1 MPCALVEAVEVGISG
16 ALLDD
21 EDALAEAQQLIELTW
36 RQLVE
41 TPPLRRDLRHAG
53 LSSPSRRSSGSGGR
67 GWRARSRSSP
77 TRGRTLRSRC
87 VLRIVTDIH
96 REKMRQIPM
105 IIDC

>member
-21 EDALAEAQQLIELTW
+21 EDALAEAQQLIELTC

-41 TPPLRRDLRHAG
+41 PPPFRRDLRHAG
-53 LSSPSRRSSGSGGR
+53 LSSHSRRRPGSRGR

-77 TRGRTLRSRC
+77 AREEHVDRGPSFGSRLIYAQKTGAKHRS
-87 VLRIVTDIH
+87 
-96 REKMRQIPM
+96 
-105 IIDC
+105 

>member
-21 EDALAEAQQLIELTW
+21 EDALAEAQQLIELTC

-41 TPPLRRDLRHAG
+41 TPPFRRDLRHAG
-53 LSSPSRRSSGSGGR
+53 LSSHSRRRPGSRGR

-77 TRGRTLRSRC
+77 APEEHCDPGPSCASR
-87 VLRIVTDIH
+87 LIYAQT
-96 REKMRQIPM
+96 KYTKSPSS
-105 IIDC
+105 